1 LKKTLAALLTC
12 FCVVAHGQERT
23 LVTAGDFIK
32 VYDPSIGEPKPW
44 YINDHTFIFG
54 KDGLWHLFGITH
66 ADPAD
71 PGRERFLAH
80 ATARTL
86 LQVPWDKKPF
96 ALAYAPEAPWKE
108 THLWAPYVIS
118 SDGLY
123 YMYYCAGDADHA
135 KYKIHL
141 ATSTDLVTWT
151 RHPRNPM
158 VVDGYDARDPFV
170 TRVKDKW
177 VLYYTATSSPSG
189 GNHVVAC
196 VTSDDL
202 VTWGNKRVVYTDAD
216 VGTYGGPTE
225 SPFVVRRGKSF
236 YLFVGPRPE
245 YDGTDV
251 FASHDPFS
259 WKTADKV
266 GHFPAHAAE
275 VIRDTDGKW
284 YMSRCGWG
292 ERGVYLAPLTWHDG
306 EDDSDTSLPPPT
318 ASRG

>member
-1 LKKTLAALLTC
+1 
-12 FCVVAHGQERT
+12 VVARGHECT
-23 LVTAGDFIK
+23 LVTSGDFIK
-32 VYDPSIGEPKPW
+32 VYDPSVGEAKPW
-44 YINDHTFIFG
+44 YINDHTFILG
-54 KDGLWHLFGITH
+54 KDGLWHMFGITH
-66 ADPAD
+66 EDPAD
-71 PGRERFLAH
+71 PERERFLAH

-96 ALAYAPEAPWKE
+96 ALAYAPEAPWNE
-108 THLWAPYVIS
+108 THLWAPYVIFN
-118 SDGLY
+118 DGLY
-123 YMYYCAGDADHA
+123 YMYYCAGDSDHA

-141 ATSTDLVTWT
+141 ATSNDLVTWT
-151 RHPRNPM
+151 RHPKNPM

-170 TRVKDKW
+170 TRVNGKW
-177 VLYYTATSSPSG
+177 ALYYTANSSPSG
-189 GNHVVAC
+189 GHHVVAS

-202 VTWGNKRVVYTDAD
+202 VTWGDKRVVYTDAD

-251 FASHDPFS
+251 FVSHDPFS

-284 YMSRCGWG
+284 YISRGGWG
-292 ERGVYLAPLTWHDG
+292 ERGVYLAPLTWTDG
-306 EDDSDTSLPPPT
+306 EDDSDTSLPLPK
-318 ASRG
+318 ANRG